1 LIYFIGVITEIVY
14 RLFFQL
20 WQNVPVYLNAK
31 VLVKLYRTCIPG
43 KSTSS
48 EEEDQL
54 ENDELDSDVEAEI
67 LLDPSLQLGEWLNQ
81 LQVLSQGLDGLSST
95 NSIVV
100 GSNHQEVEEESMK
113 SLMPTTPTRN
123 HGDTAAASFYAAT
136 KPVPPPKPSID
147 SYKYS
152 KANLEESA
160 DVDLDALIGELCALE
175 SQLNAP
181 EMPGLMMAGSKAAS
195 KDSCLG
201 GSRHSRVSS
210 DGSGPAA
217 YAGDRVKAGGD
228 VQARCRSPDT
238 DSAYCDTM
246 SILSESTQSSS
257 NRSGESGGSTTDS
270 MRGSMTTPS
279 PTQLIEA
286 VKAQIRNVKEE
297 IQRENLT
304 EAEITERL
312 KNEKIKIALE
322 KMKEASIKKLYV
334 KIFTPNGQS
343 LNMLIDERWSVA
355 YVLKL
360 LAEKHRLD
368 VSLNHAIVEF
378 YPDLYMERIYE
389 DHEHL
394 IENILMWTHGS
405 PNKLFL
411 MERRDK
417 YHVFLE
423 PEKYL
428 LDDTHSDRNSPPEL
442 EGVLY
447 LKSDGKKS
455 WKKHVFVLRGSGLYY
470 VPKGKSKSSRDL
482 VRLMQFDVIEVYS
495 SVGWKK
501 KYKAPTDW
509 GFALKHPQ
517 IQVKASK
524 YIKYLCAEDERS
536 YHKWLTGIR
545 LAKRGQQ
552 LLENFEAQR
561 NRSGVWSCVSMDSLT
576 VSNSSSTT
584 ASYSS
589 VHVNK
594 AAGSFS
600 NKMQTRSMVVT
611 DMPVMVEGPRSGC
624 DSPIGGMVGRN
635 AAGAGGSDTKSI
647 CSGSTTD
654 SADQGSLNAFETDS
668 CTGTIKRRPSKAS
681 CPKIPLTEA
690 TKQQIQHVLGSHLQQ
705 PYFNSSAATNVTHDM
720 MMTMVNSD
728 ANFEEEADS
737 DEELPPP
744 PPPLLTGNEMSDS
757 SSSLSSAMF
766 PPPPP
771 FLMHTAPVVTV
782 ATTTTVVSSAL
793 TSGGGIQ
800 QQLDKNGSLI
810 NKSVC
815 SEYGL
820 LPAAPAPP
828 PLNCYTHHHNYH
840 NHQSSVSP
848 TASISSSTSSSA
860 RLGSKPPP
868 PPPPKRSDATKLTTS
883 ASSLST
889 TVAAVPVNNNNSTTA
904 KFVKQQK
911 MSQPSPPPHP
921 TPARSNE
928 NAANSFHMELQQ
940 AMQKRLRQ
948 LEDETLFFFHSTS
961 SCHWHIYQLLIII
974 IITSFWLFVFKLRT
988 STRAFSLLNVL
999 DEYESSKAVVKL
1011 LTLLIALMS
1020 PPFSK
1025 LVVETWACQRRTASK
1040 QRNCYFANSNLNSE
1054 EKLLAKMDGSFM
1066 YNQHYYCCSGFL
1078 SQMRSLLT
1086 CVIVFLLLNPDVSL
1100 SIKPACRNAMVSE
1113 YCLYDE
1119 ECAGLHTTCLGNT
1132 CTCPPDH
1139 EHYNIDG
1146 KMKVCRPAPA
1156 LINATC
1162 QTRCKP
1168 PLVCSNNHCI
1178 CWNAK
1183 RVGDSCTVDCPHG
1196 QTLIGQ
1202 ECKLAQ
1208 QLWGICEVDSDCAA
1222 AFTECKNRRCTC
1234 VPGTVAR
1241 GSNCVA
1247 TCSDGSQPIRTC
1259 KKILQGLSDITENV
1273 QKMDTCPAG
1282 YYCATYGKPSIGHC
1296 CPLRCPFGE
1305 ADTTKSCNKG
1315 SPLGSRCPELT
1326 THFCHNFESGGY
1338 SAKLCCPR
1346 PCRNPTPYLINNRCY
1361 PVAHWGDACVNDE
1374 QCEGGRR
1381 MSCFQN
1387 RCRCNADF
1395 DQVNTT
1401 YPTCVRRCPT
1411 LSIEIAEQ
1419 CYKKVKLAHQCFVDF
1434 QCPRNAQCREGRC
1447 ECNCHFKPSMK
1458 ACVNPDDPLNIDG
1471 FLKGFQNIF
1480 IG

>member
-1 LIYFIGVITEIVY
+1 MAKCSGLPE
-14 RLFFQL
+14 R
-20 WQNVPVYLNAK
+20 QNVGKIVPYLHSWKVKRTYRNLLVAEHLNEVYSFNSLFVNFATPTTHFNF
-31 VLVKLYRTCIPG
+31 R
-43 KSTSS
+43 STSS

-54 ENDELDSDVEAEI
+54 ENDELDSDAEAEV
-67 LLDPSLQLGEWLNQ
+67 LLDPSMQLGEWLNQ

-100 GSNHQEVEEESMK
+100 GSNHQEEESMK

-123 HGDTAAASFYAAT
+123 HGDTAASFYAAT

-181 EMPGLMMAGSKAAS
+181 EMPGLMMAGSKAVS

-428 LDDTHSDRNSPPEL
+428 LDDTHSDRNSVFSLEGRRQLIEEFFSPSRVQPPEL

-594 AAGSFS
+594 AGSFS

-635 AAGAGGSDTKSI
+635 AAGAGASDTKSI

-705 PYFNSSAATNVTHDM
+705 PYFNSSASANVTHDV
-720 MMTMVNSD
+720 MMTMVNLD

-771 FLMHTAPVVTV
+771 LFMHTAPVVTA
-782 ATTTTVVSSAL
+782 ATTTT
-793 TSGGGIQ
+793 
-800 QQLDKNGSLI
+800 
-810 NKSVC
+810 
-815 SEYGL
+815 
-820 LPAAPAPP
+820 
-828 PLNCYTHHHNYH
+828 
-840 NHQSSVSP
+840 SSVSP

-860 RLGSKPPP
+860 RLGGKPPP

-889 TVAAVPVNNNNSTTA
+889 TVATVPVNNSNSSSTTA
-904 KFVKQQK
+904 KFVK
-911 MSQPSPPPHP
+911 PSAPPPPPP

-948 LEDETLFFFHSTS
+948 LEGST
-961 SCHWHIYQLLIII
+961 
-974 IITSFWLFVFKLRT
+974 T
-988 STRAFSLLNVL
+988 
-999 DEYESSKAVVKL
+999 
-1011 LTLLIALMS
+1011 
-1020 PPFSK
+1020 
-1025 LVVETWACQRRTASK
+1025 
-1040 QRNCYFANSNLNSE
+1040 
-1054 EKLLAKMDGSFM
+1054 
-1066 YNQHYYCCSGFL
+1066 
-1078 SQMRSLLT
+1078 
-1086 CVIVFLLLNPDVSL
+1086 
-1100 SIKPACRNAMVSE
+1100 
-1113 YCLYDE
+1113 
-1119 ECAGLHTTCLGNT
+1119 
-1132 CTCPPDH
+1132 
-1139 EHYNIDG
+1139 
-1146 KMKVCRPAPA
+1146 
-1156 LINATC
+1156 
-1162 QTRCKP
+1162 
-1168 PLVCSNNHCI
+1168 PL
-1178 CWNAK
+1178 
-1183 RVGDSCTVDCPHG
+1183 
-1196 QTLIGQ
+1196 
-1202 ECKLAQ
+1202 
-1208 QLWGICEVDSDCAA
+1208 
-1222 AFTECKNRRCTC
+1222 
-1234 VPGTVAR
+1234 
-1241 GSNCVA
+1241 
-1247 TCSDGSQPIRTC
+1247 
-1259 KKILQGLSDITENV
+1259 
-1273 QKMDTCPAG
+1273 
-1282 YYCATYGKPSIGHC
+1282 
-1296 CPLRCPFGE
+1296 
-1305 ADTTKSCNKG
+1305 
-1315 SPLGSRCPELT
+1315 
-1326 THFCHNFESGGY
+1326 
-1338 SAKLCCPR
+1338 
-1346 PCRNPTPYLINNRCY
+1346 
-1361 PVAHWGDACVNDE
+1361 
-1374 QCEGGRR
+1374 
-1381 MSCFQN
+1381 
-1387 RCRCNADF
+1387 
-1395 DQVNTT
+1395 
-1401 YPTCVRRCPT
+1401 
-1411 LSIEIAEQ
+1411 
-1419 CYKKVKLAHQCFVDF
+1419 
-1434 QCPRNAQCREGRC
+1434 
-1447 ECNCHFKPSMK
+1447 
-1458 ACVNPDDPLNIDG
+1458 
-1471 FLKGFQNIF
+1471 
-1480 IG
+1480 

>member
-1 LIYFIGVITEIVY
+1 MREI
-14 RLFFQL
+14 
-20 WQNVPVYLNAK
+20 
-31 VLVKLYRTCIPG
+31 
-43 KSTSS
+43 
-48 EEEDQL
+48 EEE
-54 ENDELDSDVEAEI
+54 EEEEEAFP
-67 LLDPSLQLGEWLNQ
+67 LL
-81 LQVLSQGLDGLSST
+81 GLDGLSST

-100 GSNHQEVEEESMK
+100 GSNHQEEESMK

-123 HGDTAAASFYAAT
+123 HGDTAASFYAAT

-181 EMPGLMMAGSKAAS
+181 EMPGLMMAGSKAVS

-428 LDDTHSDRNSPPEL
+428 LDDTHSDRNSVFSLEGRRQLIEEFFSPSRVQPPEL

-594 AAGSFS
+594 AGSFS

-635 AAGAGGSDTKSI
+635 AAGAGASDTKSI

-705 PYFNSSAATNVTHDM
+705 PYFNSSASANVTHDV

-771 FLMHTAPVVTV
+771 LFMHTAPVVTA
-782 ATTTTVVSSAL
+782 ATTTTVASSAL
-793 TSGGGIQ
+793 TGSGI

-810 NKSVC
+810 NNNNNNNNKAVC

-820 LPAAPAPP
+820 LPAAPAPAPP
-828 PLNCYTHHHNYH
+828 PLNCYTHHHHNYY

-860 RLGSKPPP
+860 RLGGKPPP

-889 TVAAVPVNNNNSTTA
+889 TVATVPVNNSNSSSTTA
-904 KFVKQQK
+904 KFVK
-911 MSQPSPPPHP
+911 PSAPPPPPP

-948 LEDETLFFFHSTS
+948 LEGST
-961 SCHWHIYQLLIII
+961 
-974 IITSFWLFVFKLRT
+974 T
-988 STRAFSLLNVL
+988 
-999 DEYESSKAVVKL
+999 
-1011 LTLLIALMS
+1011 
-1020 PPFSK
+1020 
-1025 LVVETWACQRRTASK
+1025 
-1040 QRNCYFANSNLNSE
+1040 
-1054 EKLLAKMDGSFM
+1054 
-1066 YNQHYYCCSGFL
+1066 
-1078 SQMRSLLT
+1078 
-1086 CVIVFLLLNPDVSL
+1086 
-1100 SIKPACRNAMVSE
+1100 
-1113 YCLYDE
+1113 
-1119 ECAGLHTTCLGNT
+1119 
-1132 CTCPPDH
+1132 
-1139 EHYNIDG
+1139 
-1146 KMKVCRPAPA
+1146 
-1156 LINATC
+1156 
-1162 QTRCKP
+1162 
-1168 PLVCSNNHCI
+1168 PL
-1178 CWNAK
+1178 
-1183 RVGDSCTVDCPHG
+1183 
-1196 QTLIGQ
+1196 
-1202 ECKLAQ
+1202 
-1208 QLWGICEVDSDCAA
+1208 
-1222 AFTECKNRRCTC
+1222 
-1234 VPGTVAR
+1234 
-1241 GSNCVA
+1241 
-1247 TCSDGSQPIRTC
+1247 
-1259 KKILQGLSDITENV
+1259 
-1273 QKMDTCPAG
+1273 
-1282 YYCATYGKPSIGHC
+1282 
-1296 CPLRCPFGE
+1296 
-1305 ADTTKSCNKG
+1305 
-1315 SPLGSRCPELT
+1315 
-1326 THFCHNFESGGY
+1326 
-1338 SAKLCCPR
+1338 
-1346 PCRNPTPYLINNRCY
+1346 
-1361 PVAHWGDACVNDE
+1361 
-1374 QCEGGRR
+1374 
-1381 MSCFQN
+1381 
-1387 RCRCNADF
+1387 
-1395 DQVNTT
+1395 
-1401 YPTCVRRCPT
+1401 
-1411 LSIEIAEQ
+1411 
-1419 CYKKVKLAHQCFVDF
+1419 
-1434 QCPRNAQCREGRC
+1434 
-1447 ECNCHFKPSMK
+1447 
-1458 ACVNPDDPLNIDG
+1458 
-1471 FLKGFQNIF
+1471 
-1480 IG
+1480 

>member
-1 LIYFIGVITEIVY
+1 LLSQPNLWTPDDGNALFVKVAYFS
-14 RLFFQL
+14 R
-20 WQNVPVYLNAK
+20 
-31 VLVKLYRTCIPG
+31 
-43 KSTSS
+43 STSS

-54 ENDELDSDVEAEI
+54 ENDELDSDAEAEF

-95 NSIVV
+95 NSSIVV
-100 GSNHQEVEEESMK
+100 GSNHQE

-123 HGDTAAASFYAAT
+123 HGDTAASFYAAA

-181 EMPGLMMAGSKAAS
+181 EMPGLMMTGSKTVS

-201 GSRHSRVSS
+201 GSRHFRVSS
-210 DGSGPAA
+210 DGGGPAA

-304 EAEITERL
+304 EAEISERL

-334 KIFTPNGQS
+334 KIFTPNGKS

-428 LDDTHSDRNSPPEL
+428 LDDTHSDRNSVFSLEGRRQLIEEFFSPSRVQPPEL

-561 NRSGVWSCVSMDSLT
+561 NRSGVWSCLSMDSLS
-576 VSNSSSTT
+576 VSNRSSAT

-589 VHVNK
+589 VHVHK
-594 AAGSFS
+594 AASYS

-705 PYFNSSAATNVTHDM
+705 PYFNSSAAATNVTNHDM
-720 MMTMVNSD
+720 MMTMMNSD
-728 ANFEEEADS
+728 ANFDEEADS

-771 FLMHTAPVVTV
+771 LFTHTTPVVTV
-782 ATTTTVVSSAL
+782 ATATAVASSAL
-793 TSGGGIQ
+793 TSGIQ
-800 QQLDKNGSLI
+800 QVDKNGSLT
-810 NKSVC
+810 NNNNRAVC

-820 LPAAPAPP
+820 LPAPPAPP
-828 PLNCYTHHHNYH
+828 PLNCYTTTHQQNNYH
-840 NHQSSVSP
+840 NYQSSVSP

-860 RLGSKPPP
+860 RLGGKPPP

-883 ASSLST
+883 LST
-889 TVAAVPVNNNNSTTA
+889 TAAGPVNNSSNTTA

-911 MSQPSPPPHP
+911 VPHPSPPPP
-921 TPARSNE
+921 PAPARSNE
-928 NAANSFHMELQQ
+928 NAANNFHMELQQ

-948 LEDETLFFFHSTS
+948 LESSSSTPL
-961 SCHWHIYQLLIII
+961 Y
-974 IITSFWLFVFKLRT
+974 
-988 STRAFSLLNVL
+988 
-999 DEYESSKAVVKL
+999 
-1011 LTLLIALMS
+1011 LM
-1020 PPFSK
+1020 
-1025 LVVETWACQRRTASK
+1025 
-1040 QRNCYFANSNLNSE
+1040 
-1054 EKLLAKMDGSFM
+1054 
-1066 YNQHYYCCSGFL
+1066 
-1078 SQMRSLLT
+1078 
-1086 CVIVFLLLNPDVSL
+1086 
-1100 SIKPACRNAMVSE
+1100 
-1113 YCLYDE
+1113 
-1119 ECAGLHTTCLGNT
+1119 
-1132 CTCPPDH
+1132 
-1139 EHYNIDG
+1139 
-1146 KMKVCRPAPA
+1146 
-1156 LINATC
+1156 
-1162 QTRCKP
+1162 
-1168 PLVCSNNHCI
+1168 
-1178 CWNAK
+1178 
-1183 RVGDSCTVDCPHG
+1183 
-1196 QTLIGQ
+1196 
-1202 ECKLAQ
+1202 
-1208 QLWGICEVDSDCAA
+1208 
-1222 AFTECKNRRCTC
+1222 
-1234 VPGTVAR
+1234 
-1241 GSNCVA
+1241 
-1247 TCSDGSQPIRTC
+1247 
-1259 KKILQGLSDITENV
+1259 
-1273 QKMDTCPAG
+1273 
-1282 YYCATYGKPSIGHC
+1282 
-1296 CPLRCPFGE
+1296 
-1305 ADTTKSCNKG
+1305 
-1315 SPLGSRCPELT
+1315 
-1326 THFCHNFESGGY
+1326 
-1338 SAKLCCPR
+1338 
-1346 PCRNPTPYLINNRCY
+1346 
-1361 PVAHWGDACVNDE
+1361 
-1374 QCEGGRR
+1374 
-1381 MSCFQN
+1381 
-1387 RCRCNADF
+1387 
-1395 DQVNTT
+1395 
-1401 YPTCVRRCPT
+1401 
-1411 LSIEIAEQ
+1411 
-1419 CYKKVKLAHQCFVDF
+1419 
-1434 QCPRNAQCREGRC
+1434 
-1447 ECNCHFKPSMK
+1447 
-1458 ACVNPDDPLNIDG
+1458 
-1471 FLKGFQNIF
+1471 
-1480 IG
+1480 

>member
-428 LDDTHSDRNSPPEL
+428 LDDTHSDRNSVFSLEGRRQLIEEFFSPSRVQPPEL

-974 IITSFWLFVFKLRT
+974 IITSFWLF
-988 STRAFSLLNVL
+988 
-999 DEYESSKAVVKL
+999 D
-1011 LTLLIALMS
+1011 
-1020 PPFSK
+1020 
-1025 LVVETWACQRRTASK
+1025 
-1040 QRNCYFANSNLNSE
+1040 
-1054 EKLLAKMDGSFM
+1054 
-1066 YNQHYYCCSGFL
+1066 
-1078 SQMRSLLT
+1078 
-1086 CVIVFLLLNPDVSL
+1086 
-1100 SIKPACRNAMVSE
+1100 AMVSE

>member
-1 LIYFIGVITEIVY
+1 MCYVF
-14 RLFFQL
+14 
-20 WQNVPVYLNAK
+20 
-31 VLVKLYRTCIPG
+31 
-43 KSTSS
+43 
-48 EEEDQL
+48 
-54 ENDELDSDVEAEI
+54 
-67 LLDPSLQLGEWLNQ
+67 
-81 LQVLSQGLDGLSST
+81 SQGLDGLSST

-100 GSNHQEVEEESMK
+100 GSNHQEEEEEEEESMK

-123 HGDTAAASFYAAT
+123 HGDTAASFYAAT

-181 EMPGLMMAGSKAAS
+181 EMPGLMMASSKAVS

-378 YPDLYMERIYE
+378 YPDLYMGMQILFLLFMLLYHHCKPKERIYE

-428 LDDTHSDRNSPPEL
+428 LDDTHSDRNSVFSLEGRRQLIEEFFSPSRVQPPEL

-594 AAGSFS
+594 AGSFS

-635 AAGAGGSDTKSI
+635 AAGAGASDTKSI

-705 PYFNSSAATNVTHDM
+705 PYFNSSASANVTHDV

-771 FLMHTAPVVTV
+771 LFMHTAPVVTA
-782 ATTTTVVSSAL
+782 ATTTTVASSAL
-793 TSGGGIQ
+793 TGSGI

-810 NKSVC
+810 NNNNNNNNNNKAVC

-820 LPAAPAPP
+820 LPAAPAPAPP
-828 PLNCYTHHHNYH
+828 PLNCYTHHHHNYH

-860 RLGSKPPP
+860 RLGGKPPP

-889 TVAAVPVNNNNSTTA
+889 TVATVPVNNSNSSSTTA
-904 KFVKQQK
+904 KFVK
-911 MSQPSPPPHP
+911 PSAPPPPPP

-948 LEDETLFFFHSTS
+948 LEGST
-961 SCHWHIYQLLIII
+961 
-974 IITSFWLFVFKLRT
+974 T
-988 STRAFSLLNVL
+988 
-999 DEYESSKAVVKL
+999 
-1011 LTLLIALMS
+1011 
-1020 PPFSK
+1020 
-1025 LVVETWACQRRTASK
+1025 
-1040 QRNCYFANSNLNSE
+1040 
-1054 EKLLAKMDGSFM
+1054 
-1066 YNQHYYCCSGFL
+1066 
-1078 SQMRSLLT
+1078 
-1086 CVIVFLLLNPDVSL
+1086 
-1100 SIKPACRNAMVSE
+1100 
-1113 YCLYDE
+1113 
-1119 ECAGLHTTCLGNT
+1119 
-1132 CTCPPDH
+1132 
-1139 EHYNIDG
+1139 
-1146 KMKVCRPAPA
+1146 
-1156 LINATC
+1156 
-1162 QTRCKP
+1162 
-1168 PLVCSNNHCI
+1168 PL
-1178 CWNAK
+1178 
-1183 RVGDSCTVDCPHG
+1183 
-1196 QTLIGQ
+1196 
-1202 ECKLAQ
+1202 
-1208 QLWGICEVDSDCAA
+1208 
-1222 AFTECKNRRCTC
+1222 
-1234 VPGTVAR
+1234 
-1241 GSNCVA
+1241 
-1247 TCSDGSQPIRTC
+1247 
-1259 KKILQGLSDITENV
+1259 
-1273 QKMDTCPAG
+1273 
-1282 YYCATYGKPSIGHC
+1282 
-1296 CPLRCPFGE
+1296 
-1305 ADTTKSCNKG
+1305 
-1315 SPLGSRCPELT
+1315 
-1326 THFCHNFESGGY
+1326 
-1338 SAKLCCPR
+1338 
-1346 PCRNPTPYLINNRCY
+1346 
-1361 PVAHWGDACVNDE
+1361 
-1374 QCEGGRR
+1374 
-1381 MSCFQN
+1381 
-1387 RCRCNADF
+1387 
-1395 DQVNTT
+1395 
-1401 YPTCVRRCPT
+1401 
-1411 LSIEIAEQ
+1411 
-1419 CYKKVKLAHQCFVDF
+1419 
-1434 QCPRNAQCREGRC
+1434 
-1447 ECNCHFKPSMK
+1447 
-1458 ACVNPDDPLNIDG
+1458 
-1471 FLKGFQNIF
+1471 
-1480 IG
+1480 